1 MAHHTVLVISSST
14 PITTAVPADR
24 GEVEPPASNQRAIE
38 AVLSSVGM
46 RMLVISDLHLGER
59 RQRDVLTRR
68 PPLGALLDALADI
81 ERLVWLGECGRAI

>member
-1 MAHHTVLVISSST
+1 
-14 PITTAVPADR
+14 
-24 GEVEPPASNQRAIE
+24 
-38 AVLSSVGM
+38 M